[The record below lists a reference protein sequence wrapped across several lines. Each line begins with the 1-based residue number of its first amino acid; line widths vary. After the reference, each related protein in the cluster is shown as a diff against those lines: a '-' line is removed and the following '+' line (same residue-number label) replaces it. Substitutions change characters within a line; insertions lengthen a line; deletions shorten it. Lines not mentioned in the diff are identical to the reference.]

1 MTENIQGEG
10 EGENPW
16 RNVAQRIEWVEE
28 EMDKRSRLLDLID
41 VIIESD
47 LT

>member
-1 MTENIQGEG
+1 MTENIQGEY
-10 EGENPW
+10 NPW
-16 RNVAQRIEWVEE
+16 KNVAQRIEWVEE

-41 VIIESD
+41 VIIELD